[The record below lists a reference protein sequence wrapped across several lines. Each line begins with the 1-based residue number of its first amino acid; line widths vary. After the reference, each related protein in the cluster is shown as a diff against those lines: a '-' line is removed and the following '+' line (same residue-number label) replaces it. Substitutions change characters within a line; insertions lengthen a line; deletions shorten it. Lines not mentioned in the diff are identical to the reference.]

1 MTIPEETSWAADD
14 AALPANFIYAL
25 VAAQAGDAAQVLLAA
40 KRSGLYRSDD
50 AGRTWLDLFAALN
63 LPEPLPALAVA
74 ASTDFRSDGTLF
86 AGAPGN
92 ILRSGDGG
100 ASWRIV
106 PLTSPPPVVSALVV
120 SPGYVENGVVYA
132 ATTEDGVFRSGDR
145 GYGWAAWNFGLLDL
159 SVLCLA
165 VTPGPGGEDTLFAG
179 TESGIFRSTNGG
191 RAWREVAFPVEWAPV
206 LSLAVSPGYAG
217 DGTLFAGTEE
227 AGLFISRDR
236 GVSWSP
242 VGEGV
247 VAGPVNALLLAPQSP
262 VGAGLLVLA
271 GSDLLL
277 SRDGG
282 SSFTAL
288 ALPEGAEVVAVAAP
302 DGLAPGR
309 AICAG
314 CADGEV
320 LRFTL

>member
-1 MTIPEETSWAADD
+1 MTIPEETLWAADD
-14 AALPANFIYAL
+14 AALPTNFIYGL
-25 VAAQAGDAAQVLLAA
+25 VAARAGDAAQVLLAA

-63 LPEPLPALAVA
+63 LSEPIPALAVA
-74 ASTDFRSDGTLF
+74 ASTDFRSDRTLF

-92 ILRSGDGG
+92 ILRSSDGG

-106 PLTSPPPVVSALVV
+106 PLTSPPPVVLALVV

-159 SVLCLA
+159 NVLCLA
-165 VTPGPGGEDTLFAG
+165 VAPGQGGEDTLFAG

-191 RAWREVAFPVEWAPV
+191 RAWREIPFPVEWAPV
-206 LSLAVSPGYAG
+206 LSLVVSPGYAG
-217 DGTLFAGTEE
+217 DGILCAGTEE
-227 AGLFISRDR
+227 AGLCISRDR
-236 GVSWSP
+236 GASWSP
-242 VGEGV
+242 VGEGMI
-247 VAGPVNALLLAPQSP
+247 AGPVNALLLTPQSP
-262 VGAGLLVLA
+262 ASIDLLVLDNT
-271 GSDLLL
+271 DLYL

-282 SSFTAL
+282 GSFTAL
-288 ALPEGAEVVAVAAP
+288 ALPEGAEIVAVAAP

-309 AICAG
+309 VIYAG
-314 CADGEV
+314 CANGEV